1 MPARRTATAL
11 VLAAVAVAGCGRG
24 SASPGEVTQG
34 YVNAI
39 AEGDYADACNA
50 LSSGAQA
57 KLKRTMRSSEGCRV
71 LLARCL
77 PSNASQLAKDQAQ
90 LFYSNVV
97 VSVSGN
103 HATVNTS
110 GTAVANRI
118 RQVTLA
124 NENGHWLLTSYGKQK
139 CSSRRPRKRP

>member
-1 MPARRTATAL
+1 MLTRIMVTLMVCMGVAL
-11 VLAAVAVAGCGRG
+11 AGCGRG
-24 SASPGEVTQG
+24 STSPGEVTQN

-39 AEGDYADACNA
+39 AEGDYASACAA
-50 LSSGAQA
+50 LDDGARATLRRSMHSSA
-57 KLKRTMRSSEGCRV
+57 GCRV

-77 PSNASQLAKDQAQ
+77 PSNTAQLAKDQAQ

-103 HATVNTS
+103 QATVKTS

-118 RQVTLA
+118 REVTLT
-124 NENGHWLLTSYGKQK
+124 NDKGHWLLTSYGKQR
-139 CSSRRPRKRP
+139 CSSRRGRARP